1 MDDLSEML
9 AGILNDPESLEQ
21 VRQMAENLMG
31 NSGEKEN
38 KSSSADISS
47 LFGDA
52 GLDMA
57 QMGTIMNILSQLKSK
72 GSDSRAQLLLAL
84 KPHLSPPKRE
94 KVDTAVKLLK
104 IIDILPLLK
113 DSGILNI

>member
-31 NSGEKEN
+31 GSEEKAEKNSVG
-38 KSSSADISS
+38 DISS
-47 LFGDA
+47 LFGD
-52 GLDMA
+52 GGPDIA
-57 QMGTIMNILSQLKSK
+57 QMGTIINILSQLKSR
-72 GSDSRAQLLLAL
+72 GNDNRAQLLLAL

-113 DSGILNI
+113 DSGILNL

>member
-31 NSGEKEN
+31 GSEEKAE
-38 KSSSADISS
+38 KSSASDISS
-47 LFGDA
+47 LFGDG
-52 GLDMA
+52 GLDIA
-57 QMGTIMNILSQLKSK
+57 QMGTIMNILSQLKSR
-72 GSDSRAQLLLAL
+72 GNDNRAQLLLAL

-113 DSGILNI
+113 DSGILNL

>member
-9 AGILNDPESLEQ
+9 AGILNNPESLEQ

-31 NSGEKEN
+31 GNEEKPE
-38 KSSSADISS
+38 KGSDPDISS
-47 LFGDA
+47 LLGDG
-52 GLDMA
+52 GLDIA
-57 QMGTIMNILSQLKSK
+57 QMGTVMNILSQLKSR
-72 GSDSRAQLLLAL
+72 GNDSRAQLLLAL

-113 DSGILNI
+113 DSGILNL